1 MSEPSTPPIAGWYP
15 DPENATADRWW
26 NGSSWSD
33 QRRSRN
39 TPAGW
44 APPTAGATSGTAS
57 GVPAIPVPPVAPAPA
72 ARPNPYAHP
81 EQVQNP
87 YSGAGMF
94 QPATPGGPST
104 YASTPYAAVRGT
116 PNRNPLALAGFITS
130 MVAILFN
137 WILFGAP
144 GIVGG
149 ILSIAGLRR
158 ANGLVREGVVTGN
171 GRGMAIGGI
180 VAGFTGAL
188 LWDLFY
194 FGVIASFSSYPG
206 Y

>member
-1 MSEPSTPPIAGWYP
+1 
-15 DPENATADRWW
+15 
-26 NGSSWSD
+26 
-33 QRRSRN
+33 
-39 TPAGW
+39 
-44 APPTAGATSGTAS
+44 
-57 GVPAIPVPPVAPAPA
+57 VPPVAPAPAA

-94 QPATPGGPST
+94 QPATPGVAPT
-104 YASTPYAAVRGT
+104 YAPTPYAAVGGT
-116 PNRNPLALAGFITS
+116 PTRNPLALGGFITS

-158 ANGLVREGVVTGN
+158 ANGLARAGVITGN
-171 GRGMAIGGI
+171 GRGMAIAGI
-180 VAGFTGAL
+180 VAGFSGAL